1 MILNLIRVLLL
12 ITLLIVIVIDVN
24 IPLVLNTPTN
34 QLIIGIIILFIIIV
48 IDEIIGFLLGVI
60 FLVIYFKYYQKL
72 IDNKNQN
79 NDVKQSLLGSSDL
92 SGYNFKPFS
101 LSVGDTFIGDSKPLP
116 NNSMDSVNAH
126 YVNVD
131 EKNNTITMPYIS
143 TELLESAQNNIF
155 DVNNYKLE
163 IKNTDN
169 AYGIQGLNSDNI
181 HYLGF
186 DKTTGTNLKIV

>member
-1 MILNLIRVLLL
+1 MILNLFRVLLL

-24 IPLVLNTPTN
+24 IPLILNTPTN
-34 QLIIGIIILFIIIV
+34 QLIIGIIIIFTIIV
-48 IDEIIGFLLGVI
+48 VDEIIGFLLGVI

-79 NDVKQSLLGSSDL
+79 NDIKQPLLGSSEL

-101 LSVGDTFIGDSKPLP
+101 FSADTFTGDSKPVP
-116 NNSMDSVNAH
+116 NNLMDSVNAH

-131 EKNNTITMPYIS
+131 EKNNCITMPYIS

-163 IKNTDN
+163 IKNDDK

-186 DKTTGTNLKIV
+186 DKTTGNNLKIV